1 MWRWIQFGIKLNKLK
16 KDWLKWRERN
26 MLTFKQIISSKTV
39 WTLVLMAIYNGTT
52 DILPL
57 IHNPQ
62 VSKIVNDVLT
72 LLAFIFRIAPKQQL
86 NTPVA

>member
-1 MWRWIQFGIKLNKLK
+1 MLLGIKLNQLK
-16 KDWLKWRERN
+16 KDWVKWRERN

-52 DILPL
+52 DILPM

-62 VSKIVNDVLT
+62 AAKIVNDALT